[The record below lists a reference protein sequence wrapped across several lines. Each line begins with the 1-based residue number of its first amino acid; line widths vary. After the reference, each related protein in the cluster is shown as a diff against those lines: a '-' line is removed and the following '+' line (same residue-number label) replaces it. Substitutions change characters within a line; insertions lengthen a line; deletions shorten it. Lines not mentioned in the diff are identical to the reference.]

1 MSVPSGRRGESE
13 LLVHQKAD
21 ELAKYT
27 LHITKNEKVF
37 DPRQAMLLGMITE
50 SAVNIGK
57 CLWMANNIYV
67 RNEND
72 MRKRLELQSAGALH
86 CNELMY
92 LIRLSGPV
100 FHLKK
105 KRVGHWAAMTAE
117 VRNLARGWR
126 EKDAAR
132 YKKKLNL

>member
-1 MSVPSGRRGESE
+1 MSVPSGRRGESD

-27 LHITKNEKVF
+27 LHITENEKVF

-67 RNEND
+67 RDEND
-72 MRKRLELQSAGALH
+72 MRKRLELQ
-86 CNELMY
+86 
-92 LIRLSGPV
+92 
-100 FHLKK
+100 
-105 KRVGHWAAMTAE
+105 KRWSTPLQRADV
-117 VRNLARGWR
+117 
-126 EKDAAR
+126 
-132 YKKKLNL
+132 LNLWKE